1 MPCAATTRRAFGEMI
16 VTGLAAIVIR
26 VGFAAG
32 SVKDE
37 RIEDTSSYSVN
48 PILTQSKASWLVYW
62 NDYLSSTR

>member
-1 MPCAATTRRAFGEMI
+1 MI
-16 VTGLAAIVIR
+16 VTGLAAIVTR

-48 PILTQSKASWLVYW
+48 PILTQAKSSWMADW
-62 NDYLSSTR
+62 NDYLPSTR

>member
-1 MPCAATTRRAFGEMI
+1 LGIDMPCAATTRRAFGEMI

-37 RIEDTSSYSVN
+37 RIEDKSS
-48 PILTQSKASWLVYW
+48 
-62 NDYLSSTR
+62 